1 MKFKLLVIL
10 GLLAVGYISYSLT
23 YSLMVKINSIPTVSD
38 QTKRDCQY
46 GAELTK
52 PAFKGTQFENYDF
65 YQSCIDNILYANPMN
80 RR

>member
-1 MKFKLLVIL
+1 MRTIVSIVVLLF
-10 GLLAVGYISYSLT
+10 LAIVGYGTFRLT
-23 YSLMVKINSIPTVSD
+23 TKFLGDHTPTVGE
-38 QTKRDCQY
+38 QTKENCRY